1 MTFWEL
7 SLERDDG
14 SLNGWATNK
23 ESLSKKI
30 GLQEGKMSLGYARSE
45 ENPLVLFL
53 VKKHEVVIKITPE
66 NNSEHRNE

>member
-1 MTFWEL
+1 MMDL
-7 SLERDDG
+7 STAG
-14 SLNGWATNK
+14 PQIK
-23 ESLSKKI
+23 SLSKKI

-66 NNSEHRNE
+66 NNLEHRNESK